1 MLLPRLLLLALSP
14 SPAAVSS
21 PGSRAGLHVGRWT
34 TPPKRC
40 PSSMVTD
47 GPLLANGDAGAA
59 VGGFRMSA
67 NGKQLQQSYYIGKM
81 DFWTHQ
87 NVGPP
92 GNTEWYSHVAP
103 GHVTLRFG
111 GGTPTSPGAG
121 GVASKMMEPDLF
133 SASQELLEA
142 RVNTSMGSHA
152 GADCG
157 VVSSTAIIAPDDNV
171 LLARVRTTK
180 ACSLNLTLSTPNMCK
195 CRHSLGVF
203 FRRSSKKAPALQT
216 GCLSRPARG
225 AAR

>member
-111 GGTPTSPGAG
+111 GGTPLEKDSVQAVIENAQARLGNSGRLVIRPSGTEPLIRVMAEGEDEVLVTAVVND
-121 GVASKMMEPDLF
+121 VAD
-133 SASQELLEA
+133 
-142 RVNTSMGSHA
+142 
-152 GADCG
+152 
-157 VVSSTAIIAPDDNV
+157 AIQ
-171 LLARVRTTK
+171 R
-180 ACSLNLTLSTPNMCK
+180 
-195 CRHSLGVF
+195 
-203 FRRSSKKAPALQT
+203 
-216 GCLSRPARG
+216 
-225 AAR
+225 AAT

>member
-14 SPAAVSS
+14 SLAAVSPS
-21 PGSRAGLHVGRWT
+21 SRAGLHVGRWT

-59 VGGFRMSA
+59 VGGFGMSA
-67 NGKQLQQSYYIGKM
+67 DGKQLEQSYYIGKM

-92 GNTEWYSHVAP
+92 GKTEWYSHVAP

-111 GGTPTSPGAG
+111 TQMPGAG
-121 GVASKMMEPDLF
+121 GVAPKTLQPDLF

-157 VVSSTAIIAPDDNV
+157 VVTSTAIVAPDDNV

-180 ACSLNLTLSTPNMCK
+180 ACSLNLTLSSPNMCK
-195 CRHSLGVF
+195 CSRSLGVF

-216 GCLSRPARG
+216 GCRSRPARG